1 MCRWR
6 NGERIATR
14 NRRAEVKFQS
24 GSLLSLARN
33 SLTHSWG
40 YLRVSEYNETDRNSI
55 STLWFSLPIGISS
68 HNNGLN
74 GMPFIWK
81 INTYSQ
87 KILHVIFTRKKELKK
102 RNLHYKY
109 VSVLINSQSVQK
121 PLNTYHKPLKT
132 YHKPL
137 KTYHKPLKIY
147 QSIDNSKGFL
157 NTHFNVIKYLTNDI
171 SIIWLQF
178 CHWNL
183 KENMHQYESISKII

>member
-1 MCRWR
+1 
-6 NGERIATR
+6 
-14 NRRAEVKFQS
+14 
-24 GSLLSLARN
+24 
-33 SLTHSWG
+33 
-40 YLRVSEYNETDRNSI
+40 
-55 STLWFSLPIGISS
+55 
-68 HNNGLN
+68 
-74 GMPFIWK
+74 MPFIWK

-171 SIIWLQF
+171 SII
-178 CHWNL
+178 
-183 KENMHQYESISKII
+183 